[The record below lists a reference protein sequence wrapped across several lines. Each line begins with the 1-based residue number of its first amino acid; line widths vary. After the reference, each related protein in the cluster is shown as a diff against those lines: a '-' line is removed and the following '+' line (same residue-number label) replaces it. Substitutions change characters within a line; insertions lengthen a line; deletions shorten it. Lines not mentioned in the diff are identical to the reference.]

1 MVDDVGCTGARV
13 VVLVVAIVVGS
24 SVSSTDIIVSTMM
37 VVVPGGVPIVHL
49 TLALEVVVLISTMK
63 ATPFY
68 GSRPAVINSL
78 LS

>member
-1 MVDDVGCTGARV
+1 
-13 VVLVVAIVVGS
+13 
-24 SVSSTDIIVSTMM
+24 MM

-68 GSRPAVINSL
+68 GSRPAVSL
-78 LS
+78 LSLTAVSCMMSHFTAQKTFSHEL